1 MLNLSNMIIRNKF
14 RNNLFIYYSSIFV
27 LFTVLILNY
36 LYKREKEFRIST
48 LNDEL
53 ENTSKIVDNYIQTN
67 SITEKGNYLL
77 IDSLVK
83 LFPQDSLRITVVNP
97 EGVVIFDSF
106 VPDWG
111 KMQNHKNRPE
121 IEESLYSDFGTSIR
135 KSATTGKEYY
145 YFSKYFGNYYIRAA
159 VVYDLKVVNFLK
171 AKKYFIILI
180 IISFLLIWLI
190 LLFVTNKLSES
201 IIRLKDFALKIGNN
215 EPFDFNQRFPKNE
228 LGTISEEL
236 IEIYKNLLKTK
247 NDLVNEREKLFSHLN
262 ALNEGIAFFSKDK
275 VKILSNNNFIH
286 YMNMISGELS
296 VSGANFF
303 KIEDFKKI
311 NEFIDKQLQ
320 SEINSNQLPKFEY
333 LLGKNGKFYRAQ
345 CVIFHD
351 KNFEV
356 ILSDI
361 TEMEQNRLIKQQMT
375 SNIAHE
381 LKTPVSSVK
390 GYLETLINDP
400 TMSTDKQKYFIEK
413 ALAQSERLTNL
424 INDIAIINR
433 IEESGNS
440 FTVEKVAIREI
451 INDVT
456 NNFKSA
462 IEARKMNVETE
473 NIDNAVVTGNR
484 SLILSIFQNLL
495 ENAVNYAGD
504 KTIIRIMLYNED
516 ESFCHYSFSDNGIGI
531 AEEHLPRVFE
541 RFYRIDSGRSRKS
554 GGTGLGLAIVKHA
567 VLIHKGEISVRNRT
581 GGGVEF
587 LFSLPK

>member
-1 MLNLSNMIIRNKF
+1 M
-14 RNNLFIYYSSIFV
+14 
-27 LFTVLILNY
+27 
-36 LYKREKEFRIST
+36 E
-48 LNDEL
+48 
-53 ENTSKIVDNYIQTN
+53 
-67 SITEKGNYLL
+67 
-77 IDSLVK
+77 
-83 LFPQDSLRITVVNP
+83 
-97 EGVVIFDSF
+97 
-106 VPDWG
+106 
-111 KMQNHKNRPE
+111 NHKNRPE
-121 IEESLYSDFGTSIR
+121 IEESLYSDFGTSVR

-145 YFSKYFGNYYIRAA
+145 YFSKYYGNYYIRAA
-159 VVYDLKVVNFLK
+159 VVYDIKVVKFLK
-171 AKKYFIILI
+171 AKMYFFVI
-180 IISFLLIWLI
+180 IIFSFLIIWLI
-190 LLFVTNKLSES
+190 MLFVTNKFSES

-303 KIEDFKKI
+303 KIEDFRKV

-320 SEINSNQLPKFEY
+320 DEINSNQLPKFEY
-333 LLGKNGKFYRAQ
+333 QLGKNGKFYRAQ

-400 TMSTDKQKYFIEK
+400 AMSKDKQKYFIEK

-462 IEARKMNVETE
+462 IETRGMKVETE
-473 NIDNAVVTGNR
+473 NLDDAIVTGNR

-516 ESFCHYSFSDNGIGI
+516 ESFCLFSFSDNGIGI

-567 VLIHKGEISVRNRT
+567 ILIHKGEISVRNRT